1 MRILRSG
8 RFGAATTA
16 LILSL
21 LTGLLPAAPPVAPPN
36 EYALKSVFLYNFCH
50 FIEWPDSAFASPND
64 PFVIGIV
71 GDDPFGSSLREAVAG
86 EAYRNHPIV
95 IEHYR
100 SAKDIRH
107 CHLLFVARSE
117 NSHVDAILGALN
129 SKSVVTIG
137 ETEDFLDHGGM
148 IALPTDRNRV
158 RLRIKPS
165 TMRAANLNVSSKLLR
180 VADIDS

>member
-1 MRILRSG
+1 MRLLRPG
-8 RFGAATTA
+8 RFASITA
-16 LILSL
+16 LIPLLSV
-21 LTGLLPAAPPVAPPN
+21 GLLPAAAPVVPPN

-50 FIEWPDSAFASPND
+50 FIEWPDSAFTSPNE

-71 GDDPFGSSLREAVAG
+71 GDDPFGSSLKEAVAG
-86 EAYRNHPIV
+86 ENYRNHPIV

-100 SAKDIRH
+100 SAKEIKR
-107 CHLLFVARSE
+107 CHLLFVAKSE
-117 NSHVDAILGALN
+117 NSHFDAILGALN
-129 SKSVVTIG
+129 SKSVVTVG

-158 RLRIKPS
+158 RLRIKPA
-165 TMRAANLNVSSKLLR
+165 TMRAANLSVSSKLLR